1 LAKSFQQ
8 HPCTAG
14 HMPVQARFP
23 VSFHFARAKEKLSSL
38 AIVFFGRPSDIRL
51 ANGRR

>member
-1 LAKSFQQ
+1 MGVVRVAIRKSE
-8 HPCTAG
+8 
-14 HMPVQARFP
+14 ARFP
-23 VSFHFARAKEKLSSL
+23 DSFRFARAKEKLSSL